1 MRRRDAHDAAGR
13 IYDAMDDGKLKGIAI
28 VRTGSNGSVEAW
40 EGRTHLGGYT
50 LEGGAADLLEF
61 QRMFPGGRVERMGL
75 ESKAGKWA
83 PTTDRARYITN
94 SGPDHGDVLVIF
106 HYFVAHECL
115 NFSGRAETGG
125 KPKWWCVSCKKPVTT
140 TKAREI
146 GLLPKL
152 QRKGTK

>member
-13 IYDAMDDGKLKGIAI
+13 IYDAMDDGKLKGIAV

-40 EGRTHLGGYT
+40 EGHTHLGGYS
-50 LEGGAADLLEF
+50 LEEGAADLMAMQEL
-61 QRMFPGGRVERMGL
+61 FPGGRVERMGL
-75 ESKAGKWA
+75 ESKGSKWA
-83 PTTDRARYITN
+83 PVTDRARYITH
-94 SGPDHGDVLVIF
+94 GPRDVLVIF
-106 HYFVAHECL
+106 HYFVAHECR
-115 NFSGRAETGG
+115 NFAGRADFGG

-152 QRKGTK
+152 ERKRK